1 MVMVEFGDGR
11 FFVCGDFRYS
21 KIGREEDWKKRT
33 GDGSS
38 DEDLD
43 RGLPPKS
50 PGFPLIPFPLDFPQ
64 KLNHSLTS
72 SPSNSKQ
79 FSNQINSR
87 MLRKLL
93 RPDGRRRRKR
103 KGKGKGKGKRKGK
116 KEMDEWDAGC
126 I

>member
-11 FFVCGDFRYS
+11 FLFVETLRYS

-43 RGLPPKS
+43 RGLPPKITRLS
-50 PGFPLIPFPLDFPQ
+50 LNSLPLDFPQ

-79 FSNQINSR
+79 FSNQIE
-87 MLRKLL
+87 
-93 RPDGRRRRKR
+93 DT
-103 KGKGKGKGKRKGK
+103 
-116 KEMDEWDAGC
+116 A
-126 I
+126 